1 MFANMGVWP
10 ANASDLH
17 REIRLHAAIILEL
30 YHIWLWIQDEVNL
43 AKLQWK
49 IEFKSYKKDDIRS
62 EIF

>member
-1 MFANMGVWP
+1 MLQIHTLESV
-10 ANASDLH
+10 
-17 REIRLHAAIILEL
+17 HAAIILEL